1 MEKPGEGLLVRVY
14 SYRAEIRGDAKG
26 VINQVII
33 TASLNGKR
41 ELSVGSSDSDL
52 LTAMDLA
59 FGQMRKTFGISL
71 LAQATL
77 KTARALQKSDGSQRV
92 WMELVDG
99 HVVEGSHTFCHV
111 SAAFEA
117 FCQQMKYG
125 GGVVCTLASIQE
137 S

>member
-52 LTAMDLA
+52 L
-59 FGQMRKTFGISL
+59 
-71 LAQATL
+71 
-77 KTARALQKSDGSQRV
+77 KSDPSP
-92 WMELVDG
+92 
-99 HVVEGSHTFCHV
+99 
-111 SAAFEA
+111 ANPA
-117 FCQQMKYG
+117 
-125 GGVVCTLASIQE
+125 LATQNHASGD
-137 S
+137 